1 MNERNPLL
9 EAIEQVV
16 SNMELQLPDAV
27 LPSPE
32 MVSYYIFENDRKI
45 FLETNVCSVVMEIEK
60 LILRWNMQDKNIPIE
75 QRKPI
80 TLYIMSDGGSLDYMW
95 SLIDV
100 MLASSTPI
108 HTVNLGVAA
117 SAASLIFMAGSKRLM
132 MPTATVIIHEGSA
145 EMAGDA
151 NKLLDAA
158 NNYKEEIKKM
168 HNYILAQTNI
178 PAAILN
184 KRKKDDWYI
193 DSELCKEYNVCT
205 DIISSI
211 DEII

>member
-1 MNERNPLL
+1 MNESNPLF
-9 EAIEQVV
+9 EAIQQVM
-16 SNMELQLPDAV
+16 NGMELQMPDAV
-27 LPSPE
+27 LPDPSV
-32 MVSYYIFENDRKI
+32 VSYYVFENERKI
-45 FLETNVCSVVMEIEK
+45 FLETEVCSITMEIIK
-60 LILRWNMQDKNIPIE
+60 LILRWNMQDKGIPVE

-80 TLYIMSDGGSLDYMW
+80 TLYIMSGGGSLDYMW
-95 SLIDV
+95 SLVDV

-117 SAASLIFMAGSKRLM
+117 SAAALIFMAGSKRLM

-168 HNYILAQTNI
+168 HTYILSRTQI
-178 PAAILN
+178 PSAVLN

-193 DSELCKEYNVCT
+193 DSKLCKEYSVCT
-205 DIISSI
+205 DVISSL